1 MVIDINNNFA
11 NSTSAANRNRAGSQV
26 ADRESTRQTPA
37 AAQPSARDQVVLS
50 EQAQG
55 LQKLQASL
63 NDLPEVDSDRVKAIR
78 QAIAEGK
85 FEINAERIAEN
96 LLKQDDLLR

>member
-26 ADRESTRQTPA
+26 ADRESTRQTP